1 MSPDYQD
8 PMYDIQRTIPKP
20 TNNSIHTISNTSSS
34 NSSLH
39 EEKPHRQIT
48 QPKTINNN
56 MKSSPKQPKSAT
68 SSPKMKSKTEQQR
81 KGSLKLESKVNGV
94 SKDEIDQ
101 DKLEIIKLASNQRRQ
116 KKMSVES
123 MAAVTIQ
130 KMWRGYRSRNLNKD
144 TLRILHA
151 IQAARARQHIQ

>member
-1 MSPDYQD
+1 
-8 PMYDIQRTIPKP
+8 
-20 TNNSIHTISNTSSS
+20 
-34 NSSLH
+34 
-39 EEKPHRQIT
+39 
-48 QPKTINNN
+48 
-56 MKSSPKQPKSAT
+56 
-68 SSPKMKSKTEQQR
+68 MKSKAEQQR

-94 SKDEIDQ
+94 SKDEIDP